1 MTYGMQSGSSSDEGD
16 SADSA
21 SLRNSP
27 GISPDELLPPVEPP
41 NPAFILQLFVVPGVI
56 VVIIVAVW
64 LAFNWLAQMG
74 SDPLEYVRA
83 IERNNQG
90 RWQAAVNLANALNNE
105 RGPQYQELRQ
115 NREVVAR
122 LAEILQNEI
131 RDGRPDDENS
141 ITFRYYLCKT
151 LGAFAVPEALP
162 ALIEASQT
170 ARDPK
175 ENEVRRGALEAIA
188 LLAENVRKADAAK
201 PLEGSELDAALREAA
216 GDEDPL
222 VRSSAA
228 FAMGVVASEPSLKK
242 LRGML
247 GDGYPD
253 VRFNAATGLARHGDA
268 AAAEVLIEMLDPEA
282 AEGVKVEKEA
292 PSRDFKRGL
301 IQVNGLRAIE
311 QLLQNNPQVDGKQF
325 VTAIETLRESKL
337 PQQIDVEALNALR
350 IAKERN

>member
-1 MTYGMQSGSSSDEGD
+1 MTYGMQSESSSDEGD
-16 SADSA
+16 LADSA

-56 VVIIVAVW
+56 VLIIVAVW

-122 LAEILQNEI
+122 LAEILENEI
-131 RDGRPDDENS
+131 REGRPDDENS
-141 ITFRYYLCKT
+141 ITFKYYLCKT

-162 ALIEASQT
+162 ALIEASRT

-188 LLAENVRKADAAK
+188 LLAENVRKADAE
-201 PLEGSELDAALREAA
+201 PLGGSELENALREAA
-216 GDEDPL
+216 GDDDPL

-228 FAMGVVASEPSLKK
+228 YAMGVVASEPTLKK

-311 QLLQNNPQVDGKQF
+311 QLLKANPQIDGQQF
-325 VTAIETLRESKL
+325 VAPIETLRQSKL
-337 PQQIDVEALNALR
+337 PQQVDIEAVNVLR
-350 IAKERN
+350 IAKERG